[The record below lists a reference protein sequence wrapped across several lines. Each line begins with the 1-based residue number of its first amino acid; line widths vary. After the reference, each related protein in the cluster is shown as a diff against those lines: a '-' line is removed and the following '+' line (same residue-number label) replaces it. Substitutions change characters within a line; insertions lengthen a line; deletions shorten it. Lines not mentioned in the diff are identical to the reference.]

1 MKVTQKMKKVAW
13 GKIVDMVLQI
23 VDMGSARKFLIKKAD
38 GKLWRAIVEEDQES
52 LRPAQEL
59 KYAFVRN
66 LLYTTDKH
74 LKRGILGKEVF
85 HKMVRVFVRNVFIE
99 DISEREIRKEDE
111 KDIVYPCYLV
121 LSPTQLCNLRCP
133 GCYASSESHSN
144 VSLPWHIVTRI
155 IEEKK
160 EFWHSRFTVISG
172 GEPFL
177 WHTEGKGIIDLA
189 REHDDNFFMAY
200 TNGTLINH
208 EVAKRLADVGNLTP
222 CISVE
227 GFEEKTDQRR
237 GRGIFKRIMKSFEY
251 LREEGVPFGISVEA
265 TKNNWDEVTSR
276 EFLHFYFDEQGAF
289 YGWLFQYM
297 PIGRSYT
304 LKEMVAPEQRLEMFK
319 RNVWAIKEG
328 GYNYIDFW
336 NQGVMTDGCL
346 AAGRN
351 GGYLYIDWNGNVM
364 PCVFI
369 PYYVDN
375 IYKVYERGANLNDVL
390 YSTFFREIRRWQSQY
405 AYGKPPL
412 EQDNL
417 ILPCPIRDHHKVVY
431 EILKNHSTVQ
441 PADEPARE
449 AKEDSTYHEG
459 LIEYDQLLQQ
469 VIDPVWKQE
478 YRKTNVTSDVN

>member
-1 MKVTQKMKKVAW
+1 MKVTQKAKKAAW
-13 GKIVDMVLQI
+13 GKVVDLVVQI
-23 VDMGSARKFLIKKAD
+23 VDAGPVRKFLIKKAD
-38 GKLWRAIVEEDQES
+38 RKLWRGIVEEDKAG

-74 LKRGILGKEVF
+74 LKRGIMSKEVF
-85 HKMVRVFVRNVFIE
+85 HKMVKVFVRNVFVE
-99 DISEREIRKEDE
+99 DISERDIRREEPTDA
-111 KDIVYPCYLV
+111 VYPCYLV
-121 LSPTQLCNLRCP
+121 LSPTALCNLHCP
-133 GCYASSESHSN
+133 GCYASSSSHTGE
-144 VSLPWHIVTRI
+144 SLPYSIVSRI
-155 IEEKK
+155 IREKK
-160 EFWHSRFTVISG
+160 EFWHSRFTVISS

-177 WHTEGKGIIDLA
+177 WHSEGKGIIDLA
-189 REHDDNFFMAY
+189 REHDDNFFMVY
-200 TNGTLINH
+200 TNGTLINPD
-208 EVAKRLADVGNLTP
+208 VSRQLADVGNFTP

-237 GRGIFKRIMKSFEY
+237 GRGIFKRIMKSFEV
-251 LREEGVPFGISVEA
+251 LRKDGVPFGISVEA
-265 TKNNWDEVTSR
+265 TRDNWDEVTSK
-276 EFLHFYFDEQGAF
+276 EFLKFYFDEQGAF

-304 LKEMVAPEQRLEMFK
+304 LEEMVTAEQRLEMFQ

-375 IYKVYERGANLNDVL
+375 IYEVYKRGGNLNEVI

-405 AYGKPPL
+405 AYGRPPI

-417 ILPCPIRDHHKVVY
+417 ILPCPIRDHHKDLY
-431 EILKNHSTVQ
+431 EILKGHTTIQ

-449 AKEDSTYHEG
+449 AKEDPRYHEN
-459 LIEYDQLLQQ
+459 LISYDQHLRQ
-469 VIDPVWKQE
+469 VIDPV
-478 YRKTNVTSDVN
+478 